1 VFRYL
6 IGRVLQL
13 GLVAFGSATL
23 VFFLLRLSGDPVL
36 QIVGDFASA
45 EDIEALRR
53 ALGLDVSILQQYLN
67 MLRGIVTGDIGTSIR
82 YNQPVTALIRT
93 HLTATMELA
102 AAAFLL
108 SMLVGVLIGVLAAFR
123 RGTMVDRS
131 AMFLGL
137 LGQSVPTFWL
147 GIMLMLIFGVRLRWL
162 PISGRGDLE
171 NLILPSL
178 TLAGFSLARMA
189 RLTRSS
195 VIETLH
201 EDYIRTALSKGL
213 GTLAILFK
221 HALRNSAIPI
231 VTLAGFTFTTMLG
244 GAVVTETIFAWPG
257 LGRLLFQAV
266 STRDYPLVQGC
277 VLLLAFLTAFTM
289 FLIDMLYAWI
299 DPRVQYS

>member
-1 VFRYL
+1 MFRYL

-67 MLRGIVTGDIGTSIR
+67 MLGGIVTGDIGTSIR
-82 YNQPVTALIRT
+82 YNQPVAALIRT

-123 RGTMVDRS
+123 RGTLVDRS

-213 GTLAILFK
+213 GSLAILFK

>member
-1 VFRYL
+1 MFRYF
-6 IGRVLQL
+6 IGRILQL

-67 MLRGIVTGDIGTSIR
+67 MLRGIVTGDIGSSIR

-93 HLTATMELA
+93 HLSATMELA

-108 SMLVGVLIGVLAAFR
+108 SVLLGGLIGVLAAFR
-123 RGTMVDRS
+123 RGTVVDRS

-147 GIMLMLIFGVRLRWL
+147 GIMLMLIFGVRLQLL

-171 NLILPSL
+171 HLILPSL

-201 EDYIRTALSKGL
+201 EDYIRTAHSKGL
-213 GTLAILFK
+213 GSLAILFK

-289 FLIDMLYAWI
+289 FLIDVLYAWI

>member
-1 VFRYL
+1 MFRYL
-6 IGRVLQL
+6 IGRILQL

-53 ALGLDVSILQQYLN
+53 ALGLDVSIPQQYLN
-67 MLRGIVTGDIGTSIR
+67 MLRGIVTGDIGSSIR

-93 HLTATMELA
+93 HLSATMELA

-108 SMLVGVLIGVLAAFR
+108 SVLVGGLIGVLAAFR
-123 RGTMVDRS
+123 RGTVVDRS

-147 GIMLMLIFGVRLRWL
+147 GIMLMLIFGVRLKLL

-171 NLILPSL
+171 HLILPSL

-201 EDYIRTALSKGL
+201 EDYIRTAHSKGL
-213 GTLAILFK
+213 GSLAILFK

-231 VTLAGFTFTTMLG
+231 ITLAGFTFTTMLG

-289 FLIDMLYAWI
+289 FLIDVMYAWI